1 MSNTKTAKRTR
12 ARVAG
17 VREIARLC
25 GYSPS
30 HVCRVRQGARIS
42 RPLRAKMREAGLKFK
57 EGK

>member
-1 MSNTKTAKRTR
+1 MSTEKTTKRRR

-30 HVCRVRQGARIS
+30 HVSRARAGQRIS
-42 RPLRAKMREAGLKFK
+42 RPLRAKMRELGLRFAK
-57 EGK
+57 

>member
-42 RPLRAKMREAGLKFK
+42 RPLRAKMRELGLRFAK
-57 EGK
+57 